1 VHNAGVV
8 PGLVHRN
15 TLFFFQ
21 DRDVRQPAAAEGTSD
36 RNANNAAANDAYVLN
51 QCCGPACLSR
61 DGFRLVKSMPSGAAA
76 VRSRLDVAPA
86 PG

>member
-51 QCCGPACLSR
+51 
-61 DGFRLVKSMPSGAAA
+61 
-76 VRSRLDVAPA
+76 
-86 PG
+86 